1 MKFQKYID
9 EKILNASREL
19 KEIGVQGVM
28 HVVSGI
34 RKVWDFIDKHRRLG
48 DSGIMIFKIWRKTIS
63 NFRVLCPDT
72 IQSQM
77 RVEKYF

>member
-34 RKVWDFIDKHRRLG
+34 RKVWDFIA
-48 DSGIMIFKIWRKTIS
+48 
-63 NFRVLCPDT
+63 
-72 IQSQM
+72 
-77 RVEKYF
+77 